1 MNRLAFLDLLPAWAR
16 HLAIAFG
23 AACLGSVVGDV
34 IAASGVTGLDVTQ
47 TARDALDFGVF
58 SAASAA
64 AALWGLPITRQYGV
78 GKAAVGDGEHEA

>member
-1 MNRLAFLDLLPAWAR
+1 MNRLAVLDSVPAWAR
-16 HLAIAFG
+16 HLLIAFG
-23 AACLGSVVGDV
+23 SALLGSVVGDV
-34 IAASGVTGLDVTQ
+34 IAAHGVTGLDITQ